1 MDIDHRMSPEE
12 ILWDRMERDVK
23 RLLITVRKYGQS
35 NSDVQEALR
44 RLQRTTEALDA
55 WRDAER
61 NEEVTR

>member
-1 MDIDHRMSPEE
+1 MDIDHRMGTEE
-12 ILWDRMERDVK
+12 VLWDRMERDVR
-23 RLLITVRKYGQS
+23 RLLQIVRKHGQS

-55 WRDAER
+55 WRDAGR